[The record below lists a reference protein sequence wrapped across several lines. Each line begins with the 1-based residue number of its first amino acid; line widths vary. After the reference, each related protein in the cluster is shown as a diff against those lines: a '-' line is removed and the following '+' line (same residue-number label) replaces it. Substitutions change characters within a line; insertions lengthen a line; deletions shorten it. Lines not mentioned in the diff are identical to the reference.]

1 MKIFNFI
8 TKQCLTLLCT
18 AFITTQAN
26 ASVCFLP
33 DADNCG
39 TNDIVTQC
47 DGIRYFTKTGSVT
60 CEKIKHPK
68 SQTCVSAGD
77 CDELKCIYSGQS
89 ECESEA
95 DRLSYKYRHYE
106 CELDESVGCWQ
117 LKWTDCSENTYYSGC
132 SGYNLTSPEDGK
144 ACDSC
149 SQTVTNNLCT
159 NKGISYTEYDTRT
172 VYDCVPIRTDVRG
185 CSGYNLNAELTD
197 YDCDSCTPDVYK
209 TDYSGNY
216 NYSGKG
222 NTVYSCSKTAGCSG
236 YDLTASD
243 KATKEAS
250 GDYRC
255 HECTPTVTD
264 SDGNTSSGTTV
275 YKCGKITTSTT
286 TCPSNY
292 ISAAEADEL
301 KKDTCYSC
309 TGCTPTTDYYEDGV
323 WYNGTS
329 GTTVYNCSKPD
340 CTNKSKASDC
350 GTGKEFVAAGDC
362 AKFANGEP
370 CGSCIDCNDETNP
383 INKCFGKYTCKENGR
398 HGVGAVTCTCGNVPY
413 YDRCEVEE
421 TCKTNSDSKWYSSMS
436 EWGYCYATTNKK
448 ETETRGHY
456 YLGDKCKKVD
466 LTQVYSYAI
475 CNGVDCNGN
484 KGEAYGLKT
493 CPNNEGAE
501 GATTKECGGYKY
513 FSACRETCNTNS
525 DSKWYSSMSEW
536 GYCYATTNKKET
548 ETRGHYYLGDKCEKV
563 DGTKVY
569 YYAICNGVDCNGNKG
584 EAYGLKTCPNDEG
597 AEGATTKECGGYKY
611 FSACRETCNTNS
623 DSKGYSSMSEW
634 GYCYATTN
642 KKETETRGHYY
653 LGDKCEK
660 VDGTKVYYYAICNGV
675 DCNGN
680 KGEAYGLKMCASGLH
695 PSGTTKQC
703 GGETYA
709 ERCLTECNYED
720 DAKSCADKGKN
731 FVAKCHDEN
740 DKEWGECKDKE

>member
-1 MKIFNFI
+1 MKIFNSI
-8 TKQCLTLLCT
+8 SKQWLMSLCLMFMT
-18 AFITTQAN
+18 AQAN

-33 DADNCG
+33 DATNCG
-39 TNDIVTQC
+39 TDSIINQC
-47 DGIRYFTKTGSVT
+47 DGVRFFGKGKCSERLGEYQGDSGKKGEDGNNRLTYMT
-60 CEKIKHPK
+60 C
-68 SQTCVSAGD
+68 SSAGD
-77 CDELKCIYSGQS
+77 VCDELKCIWSS
-89 ECESEA
+89 ESACRNNA
-95 DRLSYKYRHYE
+95 DSSSSPDYHYE
-106 CELDESVGCWQ
+106 CYWDADNGCWYQ
-117 LKWTDCSENTYYSGC
+117 TKTRCYTYDDPNSNPSYTYDNPVDNMACKSNTWD
-132 SGYNLTSPEDGK
+132 LTHHK
-144 ACDSC
+144 
-149 SQTVTNNLCT
+149 CT
-159 NKGISYTEYDTRT
+159 EKGIAYTEPGTRT
-172 VYDCVPIRTDVRG
+172 TYDCVEIKTDVRG
-185 CSGYNLNAELTD
+185 CSGYNLDAKLPD
-197 YDCDSCTPDVYK
+197 YDCQSCEKDVYK
-209 TDYSGNY
+209 TDYYGNY

-236 YDLTASD
+236 YDLTASQ

-398 HGVGAVTCTCGNVPY
+398 HGVGAVTCTCGNVSY

-584 EAYGLKTCPNDEG
+584 EAYGLK
-597 AEGATTKECGGYKY
+597 
-611 FSACRETCNTNS
+611 
-623 DSKGYSSMSEW
+623 
-634 GYCYATTN
+634 
-642 KKETETRGHYY
+642 
-653 LGDKCEK
+653 
-660 VDGTKVYYYAICNGV
+660 
-675 DCNGN
+675 
-680 KGEAYGLKMCASGLH
+680 MCASGLH